1 MKKLY
6 QLTTLLIA
14 LMLSHS
20 ISAQQWNNVGNAGF
34 SAGSTEYND
43 MALDGSGTP
52 YVVFRDNNNSG
63 KVTGMKFNGNTWE
76 TVGTAGFSA
85 DAASY
90 ISMAIN
96 SNGIPYVAYKD
107 FGTSGNGGITVKK
120 FNGTV
125 WETVG
130 SEGFSGSYISYTD
143 IAFSS
148 NGTPYVV
155 YSSGG
160 STNKPTVKKFD
171 GNNWVTV
178 GNPAFSTS
186 YVGSTCIAIN
196 SNDIIYVG
204 YRDGGGNSDKATV
217 MKFNDSS
224 NTWETVGS
232 AKFSSGPAYGLNIA
246 INNNNTLYVVYSDD
260 GNGLKATAMKFNGT
274 AWVSVGNANGFSAS
288 YAAYTDIA
296 INNTGTPYVVYRDG
310 GNTLKATVM
319 KFNDGANAWETV
331 GSAGFS
337 AGNAD
342 YTSIAINSSDDLY
355 VAYKDG
361 GNSNKATVMK
371 YSTSNPSIPLSDW
384 ALYSGIFLII
394 GFVVIRYLKD
404 MV

>member
-1 MKKLY
+1 MKNLY

-14 LMLSHS
+14 LLISLSL
-20 ISAQQWNNVGNAGF
+20 SAQQWDNVGNAGF
-34 SAGSTEYND
+34 SAGVTEYND
-43 MALDGSGTP
+43 MAMDGNDTP
-52 YVVFRDNNNSG
+52 YVVFRDNSNSG
-63 KVTGMKFNGNTWE
+63 KVTVMKFNGNAWE

-90 ISMAIN
+90 ISIAIN

-130 SEGFSGSYISYTD
+130 SEGFSGSYIFYTD
-143 IAFSS
+143 IAINS

-160 STNKPTVKKFD
+160 SINKPTVKKFD
-171 GNNWVTV
+171 GNDWVTV

-204 YRDGGGNSDKATV
+204 YSDGGSSDKATV
-217 MKFNDSS
+217 MSFNDGA
-224 NTWETVGS
+224 NIWAVVGI
-232 AKFSSGPAYGLNIA
+232 AGFSTGDVYSPSIA
-246 INNNNTLYVVYSDD
+246 INNTDTPYVVYSDD
-260 GNGLKATAMKFNGT
+260 GNSLKATAMKFNGT
-274 AWVSVGNANGFSAS
+274 AWVPVGNANGFSVS
-288 YAAYTDIA
+288 YTAFTDIA
-296 INNTGTPYVVYRDG
+296 ISSNGILYVVYRDA
-310 GNTLKATVM
+310 GNSLKATVM
-319 KFNDGANAWETV
+319 KFNEGANVWETV

-337 AGNAD
+337 AGQAN
-342 YTSIAINSSDDLY
+342 YTSISINSSGKPY
-355 VAYKDG
+355 VVYQDG

-371 YSTSNPSIPLSDW
+371 YGTTNPSIPISDW